1 MNNENENNINQDV
14 AENKS
19 NVASKRAKFRA
30 ASMVTAVLIIAMV
43 IVANLLIGAIGT
55 KIDMDVDLT
64 IGKILDFSDETK
76 KVLKELDKDITIY
89 SLIPEE
95 LMLNEGTHASISE
108 ANDMMNQVLEKYD
121 QISDKVKYE
130 RIDTTKNPEFLKK
143 FGDETIDQ
151 YSIIFECED
160 RFRIVNINEIIGVSY
175 SEVMN
180 TIMTQ
185 SLNAEQKFTNA
196 IIHVTNSDSVKVGLV
211 QGHGEILAEDF
222 QTSVLASENYSSVE
236 VNLLEN
242 IPEDVDMLIIA
253 APQKDFAAE
262 EINALDAYFDN
273 GGNVQLI
280 LECTNENLT
289 NLENYLLEWGVTAYN
304 GYVVE
309 TDSDKMYS
317 SSPVVIYPA
326 MHESQMTNDI
336 IEGKYRILYP
346 NSRGMKIDSVTD
358 VEYAPL
364 LTSSENS
371 YIKIDG
377 SSVEKSEGDIEGPA
391 IIAASLTRYSQN
403 GNPKFI
409 ILGGMGI
416 FGGAPYSEANN
427 DFYYNSLSFMAGNE
441 GSIYI
446 RPKNISPNVLLITKS
461 QGYLI
466 AGITVIVIPILI
478 LIAGFIVWIK
488 RRHL

>member
-1 MNNENENNINQDV
+1 MNNENNNNKDV
-14 AENKS
+14 VKKES
-19 NVASKRAKFRA
+19 TMASKRAKFRA
-30 ASMVTAVLIIAMV
+30 ASIFTAVLIIAMV

-55 KIDMDVDLT
+55 KLDMNVDLT

-76 KVLKELDKDITIY
+76 KVLKELDKDINIY

-95 LMLNEGTHASISE
+95 LSLNEGTHASISE
-108 ANDMMNQVLEKYD
+108 ANDMINQVLEKYD
-121 QISDKVKYE
+121 QLSDKVKYE

-143 FGDETIDQ
+143 FDDETIDQ

-160 RFRIVNINEIIGVSY
+160 RFRVVNINDIVGVSY

-196 IIHVTNSDSVKVGLV
+196 IMHVTNGESVKVGLV
-211 QGHGEILAEDF
+211 QGHGEIIAEDF
-222 QTSVLASENYSSVE
+222 QTSVLAPENYSSAE
-236 VNLLEN
+236 INLLENN

-262 EINALDAYFDN
+262 EIKTLDAYFDN
-273 GGNVQLI
+273 GGSVQLI
-280 LECTNENLT
+280 LECTSENLT

-304 GYVVE
+304 GYIVE
-309 TDSDKMYS
+309 QDSDKMYS
-317 SSPVVIYPA
+317 SSPVVIYPT
-326 MHESQMTNDI
+326 MHESDMTNDI
-336 IEGKYRILYP
+336 IDGKYRILYP
-346 NSRGMKIDSVTD
+346 NARGMKIDSATD
-358 VEYAPL
+358 VVYAPL
-364 LTSSENS
+364 LTSSDNS

-377 SSVEKSEGDIEGPA
+377 SSVEKSDGDIEGPGV
-391 IIAASLTRYSQN
+391 IAASLTRYSQN
-403 GNPKFI
+403 RNPKFI

-461 QGYLI
+461 QGYAI
-466 AGITVIVIPILI
+466 AGVTVILIPILI
-478 LIAGFIVWIK
+478 LVAGFIVWIK

>member
-1 MNNENENNINQDV
+1 MNNENNINKDV
-14 AENKS
+14 AKKES
-19 NVASKRAKFRA
+19 TVASKRAKFRA
-30 ASMVTAVLIIAMV
+30 ASVFIAVLIIAMV

-55 KIDMDVDLT
+55 KLDMNVDLT
-64 IGKILDFSDETK
+64 MGKILDFSDETK
-76 KVLKELDKDITIY
+76 NVLKELDKDINIY

-95 LMLNEGTHASISE
+95 LLLNEGTHASISE
-108 ANDMMNQVLEKYD
+108 ANDMINEVLEKYD
-121 QISDKVKYE
+121 QLSDKVKYK

-143 FGDETIDQ
+143 FDDETIDQ
-151 YSIIFECED
+151 YSVIFECED
-160 RFRIVNINEIIGVSY
+160 RFRTVNINDIVGVNY
-175 SEVMN
+175 SDVMQ

-185 SLNAEQKFTNA
+185 TLNAEQKFTNA
-196 IIHVTNSDSVKVGLV
+196 IIHVINSNPVKVGLV
-211 QGHGEILAEDF
+211 QGHGEIIAEDF
-222 QTSVLASENYSSVE
+222 ETSVLAPENYSAVE
-236 VNLLEN
+236 INLLDNN

-262 EINALDAYFDN
+262 EIKTLDAYFDN

-280 LECTNENLT
+280 LECTNGSLP
-289 NLENYLLEWGVTAYN
+289 NLENYLSEWGVTAYN

-309 TDSDKMYS
+309 QDSNKVYS
-317 SSPVVIYPA
+317 NSPVLIYPEI
-326 MHESQMTNDI
+326 HESQMTDGI
-336 IEGKYRILYP
+336 IDGKYRILYP
-346 NSRGMKIDSVTD
+346 NARGMTIHTVAE

-377 SSVEKSEGDIEGPA
+377 SSVEKSDGDIEGPA
-391 IIAASLTRYSQN
+391 IIAASITRYSQN

-409 ILGGMGI
+409 ILGGMGV
-416 FGGAPYSEANN
+416 FSGAPYSEANN
-427 DFYYNSLSFMAGNE
+427 DFYYNSLSFLAGNE
-441 GSIYI
+441 SSIYI

-466 AGITVIVIPILI
+466 AGITVIIIPVLI
-478 LIAGFIVWIK
+478 LIAGFIVWVR